1 MAHALRRRTRQFILS
16 YMLLLPALLLTLAL
30 MVYPMFMTV
39 SLSLR
44 PGTVMNF
51 NLIDKLPLGWDN
63 YLEVFTNPAAWKSL
77 LLALVYTG
85 ASTGAGFLIGLG
97 TALLLNKRLWGR
109 RILRIMV
116 LTPWAVPGVL
126 ASIAFLWIFDASYGV
141 FNYLLRSSGLISKNL
156 AWFFDPN
163 LAMTAVVIPTVWKG
177 YPFFSLT
184 LLAALQSIPVELY
197 EAARVDGAGRLG
209 QFRYITWPGIRTAA
223 VLALVLNG
231 LWTFRVFDIIYP
243 TTQGGPLGA
252 TETLAVLIYNE
263 AFKFYHMGKA
273 ATLGM
278 LTLFVCV
285 LFVLALYPF
294 MKKKFF

>member
-1 MAHALRRRTRQFILS
+1 MAHVLGKRARQFILS

-30 MVYPMFMTV
+30 MVYPMFMTI

-51 NLIDKLPLGWDN
+51 SLIDRLPIGPDN
-63 YLEVFTNPAAWKSL
+63 YIDVITSPATWKSL
-77 LLALVYTG
+77 LLALIYAG
-85 ASTGAGFLIGLG
+85 GSTGVGFIIGLG
-97 TALLLNKRLWGR
+97 SALLLNKRLWGR
-109 RILRIMV
+109 RILRIFI

-141 FNYLLRSSGLISKNL
+141 FNYMLRSSGLISKNL

-163 LAMTAVVIPTVWKG
+163 LAMSAVIIPTIWKG
-177 YPFFSLT
+177 YPFFTLT
-184 LLAALQSIPVELY
+184 LLAALQSIPVEFY

-209 QFRYITWPGIRTAA
+209 QFRWITWPGIRTAA

-285 LFVLALYPF
+285 VFVLVLSPL
-294 MKKKFF
+294 MKRKFF